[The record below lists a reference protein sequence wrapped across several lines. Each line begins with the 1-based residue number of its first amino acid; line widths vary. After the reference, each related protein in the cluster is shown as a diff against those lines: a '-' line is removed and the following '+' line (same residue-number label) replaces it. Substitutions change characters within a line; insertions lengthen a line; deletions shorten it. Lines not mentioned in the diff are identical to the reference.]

1 MSKEKIIDLFYIEHL
16 QVKEISNIV
25 NTSSAYVTKIIK
37 QDARYSKEKN
47 DRKSKSKEHRKISK
61 NKFIKAARENQRFDD
76 NYDIIQVQH
85 RQAAMELSQRSYL
98 TNESYRKFNSSAY
111 KYNPSRHRYE
121 FDEKLG
127 RSYAIPKYIKER

>member
-1 MSKEKIIDLFYIEHL
+1 
-16 QVKEISNIV
+16 
-25 NTSSAYVTKIIK
+25 
-37 QDARYSKEKN
+37 
-47 DRKSKSKEHRKISK
+47 
-61 NKFIKAARENQRFDD
+61 
-76 NYDIIQVQH
+76 
-85 RQAAMELSQRSYL
+85 MELSQRSYL

>member
-47 DRKSKSKEHRKISK
+47 DRKSKSKENRKISK
-61 NKFIKAARENQRFDD
+61 NKFIKSARENKRFDD
-76 NYDIIQVQH
+76 NYDIIQVQNI
-85 RQAAMELSQRSYL
+85 QAAMELYKI
-98 TNESYRKFNSSAY
+98 YRKFNSSAY

>member
-47 DRKSKSKEHRKISK
+47 DRKSKSKENRKISI
-61 NKFIKAARENQRFDD
+61 N
-76 NYDIIQVQH
+76 
-85 RQAAMELSQRSYL
+85 L
-98 TNESYRKFNSSAY
+98 
-111 KYNPSRHRYE
+111 
-121 FDEKLG
+121 
-127 RSYAIPKYIKER
+127 

>member
-16 QVKEISNIV
+16 PVKEISNIV

-37 QDARYSKEKN
+37 QDARYSEEKN
-47 DRKSKSKEHRKISK
+47 ARKSKSKENRKISK
-61 NKFIKAARENQRFDD
+61 NKFIKATRENQRFDD